1 MTILVTNACSR
12 SDPPKVRSEA
22 EAADSAM
29 LEHDLALA
37 MRDTSTV
44 FDTAGMGPASP
55 PVTTVDSI
63 AAAARGDL
71 PQSAATPRAV
81 ATTPASAPVVPPV
94 PAPSAAAPRRSTPVP
109 ASKKPAPAAVATGI
123 SRCRSEAPA
132 DQRACLNAS
141 LARTDAGLNRVYQ
154 ALIAQMRERL
164 GTHPGAV
171 DPRQV
176 RQLRAGQ
183 RQWIVYRDVE
193 CQRRNWGREGKLWA
207 PVRARCLAEYSDR
220 REAEL
225 SRSLQQWRSR

>member
-1 MTILVTNACSR
+1 MTLLAACSR
-12 SDPPKVRSEA
+12 RDAPKARSET
-22 EAADSAM
+22 ETVDSAM

-44 FDTAGMGPASP
+44 FDTAGMGPVGP
-55 PVTTVDSI
+55 PMTTVDSI

-71 PQSAATPRAV
+71 PQPAAGRRAV
-81 ATTPASAPVVPPV
+81 VTTPAAAPVVPPL
-94 PAPSAAAPRRSTPVP
+94 PAPSAASRRATPSP
-109 ASKKPAPAAVATGI
+109 ARKPAPSAVAAAAS
-123 SRCRSEAPA
+123 SRCESEAAA

-141 LARTDAGLNRVYQ
+141 LERSDAGLNRVYQ
-154 ALIAQMRERL
+154 ALIAQMRRRL
-164 GTHPGAV
+164 GTSRLAP
-171 DPRQV
+171 DPQQV

-225 SRSLQQWRSR
+225 SRSLEQWRER